1 MIEDD
6 TPQPLWRRAGKF
18 ALAGVF
24 TLALFFAAAW
34 GFDASAVRV
43 FLGLTP
49 ELDVPYVATRSAMV
63 DTMLDMAG
71 VGEEDYVIDL
81 GTGDGRILIAA
92 AQDRGAR
99 GLGVDLDPALIR
111 EATSTAEDLGL
122 ETRVQFVE
130 QDLFD
135 TPLSEATVVTMFL
148 LPEVNLRLRP
158 RLLEELAPGSR
169 VVSNRFDMGDWRPD
183 DVRRVGGY
191 NAYAW
196 VVPAQVAGTWRLEV
210 DGRSIPIRLEQQF
223 QRVQG
228 FAAVG
233 GEQLVFSSVLNGTA
247 MRFTLDLGGEQA
259 LVFDGTVRGDRVVP
273 DEGGDWSMVRE

>member
-1 MIEDD
+1 M
-6 TPQPLWRRAGKF
+6 
-18 ALAGVF
+18 LAGVL
-24 TLALFFAAAW
+24 TLGLFFAAAW

-63 DTMLDMAG
+63 ETMLDMAD
-71 VGEEDYVIDL
+71 VGPDDYVIDL

-111 EATSTAEDLGL
+111 EANSTAEDLGL
-122 ETRVQFVE
+122 TNRITFREE
-130 QDLFD
+130 DLFE
-135 TPLSEATVVTMFL
+135 TPLGEATVVTMFL

-158 RLLEELAPGSR
+158 ALLEQLAPGSR
-169 VVSNRFDMGDWRPD
+169 VVSNRFDMGNWRPD
-183 DVRRVGGY
+183 DVRRTDGY

-196 VVPAQVAGTWRLEV
+196 VVPAQVAGEWRLEI
-210 DGRSIPIRLEQQF
+210 DGRSIPVRLEQEF

-228 FAAVG
+228 IATLD
-233 GEQLVFSSVLNGTA
+233 GEQRLFSSVLNGTE
-247 MRFTLDLGGEQA
+247 MRFTLDLGEDTPR
-259 LVFDGTVRGDRVVP
+259 VFYGNIRGDGLFPVEP
-273 DEGGDWSMVRE
+273 ADWAFARLR